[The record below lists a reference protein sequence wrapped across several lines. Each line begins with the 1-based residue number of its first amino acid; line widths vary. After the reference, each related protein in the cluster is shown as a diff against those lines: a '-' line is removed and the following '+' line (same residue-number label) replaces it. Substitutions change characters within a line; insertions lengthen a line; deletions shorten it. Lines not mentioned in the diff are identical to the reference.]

1 MNFDYAK
8 DSKEQRPYE
17 HYLAAYKELDPKEIS
32 ERTGFPYDEET
43 QKFTVHFMGSTYL
56 VSFPDYEI
64 RHVEDSIGVYPLDD
78 AMNAK
83 ILIARFMTERHIAL
97 STGKFITYHD
107 VPWGEV
113 YFRQFQGRCL
123 MRFAFSYG
131 NKLEQFQKVME
142 HLGAEKST
150 EGDCSYILEFMDN
163 LFVKF
168 ILWEGDDEFPP
179 SSQIL
184 FSDNFAV
191 CLAAEDLAVVGDIS
205 INMMKAIEKNCLKI
219 KQRISRVGIVR

>member
-1 MNFDYAK
+1 MDFDYAK

-17 HYLAAYKELDPKEIS
+17 YYLKTYQEIDPKEIS
-32 ERTGFPYDEET
+32 ERTGFFYDEE
-43 QKFTVHFMGSTYL
+43 KKVFTVVFMGSTYEI
-56 VSFPDYEI
+56 SFPDYNISHKEY
-64 RHVEDSIGVYPLDD
+64 EKGVYPLEE

-83 ILIARFMTERHIAL
+83 IFMVRYL
-97 STGKFITYHD
+97 SEKAKAPSSGKFLTYRE

-123 MRFAFSYG
+123 MRLAFSYG
-131 NKLEQFQKVME
+131 NKLEAFKKVMTAM
-142 HLGAEKST
+142 GAKPLEQ
-150 EGDCSYILEFMDN
+150 GDCAFELEFMEGFFIR
-163 LFVKF
+163 L

-191 CLAAEDLAVVGDIS
+191 TFAAEDLAVAGDIC
-205 INMMKAIEKNCLKI
+205 INMMKAVERKL
-219 KQRISRVGIVR
+219 S

>member
-1 MNFDYAK
+1 MDFDYAK

-17 HYLAAYKELDPKEIS
+17 YYLKTYQEIDPKEIS
-32 ERTGFPYDEET
+32 ERTGFFYDEG
-43 QKFTVHFMGSTYL
+43 KKVFTVVFMGSTYEI
-56 VSFPDYEI
+56 SFPDYEI
-64 RHVEDSIGVYPLDD
+64 SHKEDEKGVYPLEE

-83 ILIARFMTERHIAL
+83 IFMARYL
-97 STGKFITYHD
+97 SEKAKTPASGKFLTYRE

-123 MRFAFSYG
+123 MRLAFSYG
-131 NKLEQFQKVME
+131 NKLEAFKKVMTAI
-142 HLGAEKST
+142 GAKPLEQ
-150 EGDCSYILEFMDN
+150 GDCAFELEFMEGFFIR
-163 LFVKF
+163 L

-191 CLAAEDLAVVGDIS
+191 TFAAEDLAVAGDIC
-205 INMMKAIEKNCLKI
+205 INMMKAVERKL
-219 KQRISRVGIVR
+219 S

>member
-1 MNFDYAK
+1 MDFDYAK

-17 HYLAAYKELDPKEIS
+17 YYLKTYQEIDPKEIS
-32 ERTGFPYDEET
+32 ERTGFFYDEE
-43 QKFTVHFMGSTYL
+43 KKVFTVVFMGSTYEI
-56 VSFPDYEI
+56 SFPDYKI
-64 RHVEDSIGVYPLDD
+64 SHKEDEKGVYPLEE

-83 ILIARFMTERHIAL
+83 IFMVRYL
-97 STGKFITYHD
+97 SEKAKTLSSGKFLTYRE

-123 MRFAFSYG
+123 MRLAFSYG
-131 NKLEQFQKVME
+131 DKLEAFKKVMTAM
-142 HLGAEKST
+142 GAKPLEQ
-150 EGDCSYILEFMDN
+150 GDCAFELEFMEGFFIR
-163 LFVKF
+163 L

-191 CLAAEDLAVVGDIS
+191 TFAAEDLAVAGDIC
-205 INMMKAIEKNCLKI
+205 INMMKAVERKL
-219 KQRISRVGIVR
+219 S

>member
-1 MNFDYAK
+1 MDFDYAK

-17 HYLAAYKELDPKEIS
+17 YYLKTYQEIDPKEIS
-32 ERTGFPYDEET
+32 ERTGFFYDEE
-43 QKFTVHFMGSTYL
+43 KKVFTVVFMGSTYEI
-56 VSFPDYEI
+56 SFPNYKI
-64 RHVEDSIGVYPLDD
+64 SHKEDEKGVYPLEE

-83 ILIARFMTERHIAL
+83 IFMVRYL
-97 STGKFITYHD
+97 SEKAKTLSSGKFLTYRE

-123 MRFAFSYG
+123 MRLAFSYG
-131 NKLEQFQKVME
+131 NKLEAFKKVMTAM
-142 HLGAEKST
+142 GAKPLEQ
-150 EGDCSYILEFMDN
+150 GDCAFELEFMEGFFIR
-163 LFVKF
+163 L

-191 CLAAEDLAVVGDIS
+191 TFAAEDLAVAGDIC
-205 INMMKAIEKNCLKI
+205 INMMKAVERKL
-219 KQRISRVGIVR
+219 S

>member
-1 MNFDYAK
+1 MDFDYAK

-17 HYLAAYKELDPKEIS
+17 YYLKTYQEIDPKEIS
-32 ERTGFPYDEET
+32 ERTGFFYDEE
-43 QKFTVHFMGSTYL
+43 KKVFTVVFRGSTYEI
-56 VSFPDYEI
+56 SFPDYKI
-64 RHVEDSIGVYPLDD
+64 SHKEDEKGVYPLEE

-83 ILIARFMTERHIAL
+83 IFMVRYL
-97 STGKFITYHD
+97 SEKAKTLSSGKFLTYRE

-123 MRFAFSYG
+123 MRLAFSYG
-131 NKLEQFQKVME
+131 NKLEAFKKVMTAM
-142 HLGAEKST
+142 GAKPLEQ
-150 EGDCSYILEFMDN
+150 GDCAFELEFMEGFFIR
-163 LFVKF
+163 L

-191 CLAAEDLAVVGDIS
+191 TFAAEDLAVAGDIC
-205 INMMKAIEKNCLKI
+205 INMMKAVERKL
-219 KQRISRVGIVR
+219 S

>member
-1 MNFDYAK
+1 MDFDYAK

-17 HYLAAYKELDPKEIS
+17 YYLKTYQEIDPKEIS
-32 ERTGFPYDEET
+32 ERTGFFYDEE
-43 QKFTVHFMGSTYL
+43 KKVFTVVFMGSTY
-56 VSFPDYEI
+56 EI
-64 RHVEDSIGVYPLDD
+64 SLEE

-83 ILIARFMTERHIAL
+83 IFMVRYL
-97 STGKFITYHD
+97 SEKAKTLSSGKFLTYRE

-123 MRFAFSYG
+123 MRLAFSYG
-131 NKLEQFQKVME
+131 NKLEAFKKVMTAM
-142 HLGAEKST
+142 GAKPLEQ
-150 EGDCSYILEFMDN
+150 GDCAFELEFMEGFFIR
-163 LFVKF
+163 L

-191 CLAAEDLAVVGDIS
+191 TFAAEDLAVAGDIC
-205 INMMKAIEKNCLKI
+205 INMMKAVERKL
-219 KQRISRVGIVR
+219 S

>member
-17 HYLAAYKELDPKEIS
+17 YYLKTYQEIDPKEIS
-32 ERTGFPYDEET
+32 EKTGFFYDEE
-43 QKFTVHFMGSTYL
+43 KKVFTVVFMGSTYEI
-56 VSFPDYEI
+56 SFPDYKI
-64 RHVEDSIGVYPLDD
+64 SHKEDEKGVYPLEE

-83 ILIARFMTERHIAL
+83 IFMVRYL
-97 STGKFITYHD
+97 SEKAKTPSSGKFLTYRE

-123 MRFAFSYG
+123 MRLAFSYG
-131 NKLEQFQKVME
+131 NKLEAFKKVMTAM
-142 HLGAEKST
+142 GAKPLEQ
-150 EGDCSYILEFMDN
+150 GDCAFELEFMEGFFIR
-163 LFVKF
+163 L

-191 CLAAEDLAVVGDIS
+191 TFAAEDLAVAGDIC
-205 INMMKAIEKNCLKI
+205 INMMKAVERKL
-219 KQRISRVGIVR
+219 S

>member
-1 MNFDYAK
+1 MDFDYAK

-17 HYLAAYKELDPKEIS
+17 YYLKTYQEIDPKEIS
-32 ERTGFPYDEET
+32 ERTGFFYDEE
-43 QKFTVHFMGSTYL
+43 KKVFTVVFMGSTYEI
-56 VSFPDYEI
+56 SFPDYKI
-64 RHVEDSIGVYPLDD
+64 SHKEDEKGVYPLEE

-83 ILIARFMTERHIAL
+83 IFMVRYL
-97 STGKFITYHD
+97 SEKAKAPSSGKFLTYRE

-123 MRFAFSYG
+123 MRLAFSFGY
-131 NKLEQFQKVME
+131 KLEAFKKVMTAM
-142 HLGAEKST
+142 GAKPLEQ
-150 EGDCSYILEFMDN
+150 GDCAFELEFMEGFFIR
-163 LFVKF
+163 L

-191 CLAAEDLAVVGDIS
+191 TFAAEDLAVAGDIC
-205 INMMKAIEKNCLKI
+205 INMMKAVERKL
-219 KQRISRVGIVR
+219 S

>member
-1 MNFDYAK
+1 MDIDYAK

-17 HYLAAYKELDPKEIS
+17 YYLKTYQEIDPKEIS
-32 ERTGFPYDEET
+32 ERTGFFYDEE
-43 QKFTVHFMGSTYL
+43 KKVFTVVFMGSTYEI
-56 VSFPDYEI
+56 SFPDYKI
-64 RHVEDSIGVYPLDD
+64 SHKEDEKGVYPLEE

-83 ILIARFMTERHIAL
+83 IFMVRYL
-97 STGKFITYHD
+97 SEKAKTLSSGKFLTYRE

-123 MRFAFSYG
+123 MRLAFSYG
-131 NKLEQFQKVME
+131 NKLEAFKKVMTAM
-142 HLGAEKST
+142 GAKPLEQ
-150 EGDCSYILEFMDN
+150 GDCAFELEFMEGFFIR
-163 LFVKF
+163 L

-191 CLAAEDLAVVGDIS
+191 TFAAEDLAVAGDIC
-205 INMMKAIEKNCLKI
+205 INMMKAVERKL
-219 KQRISRVGIVR
+219 S

>member
-1 MNFDYAK
+1 MDFDYAK

-17 HYLAAYKELDPKEIS
+17 YYLKTYQEIDPKEIS
-32 ERTGFPYDEET
+32 EKTGFFYDEE
-43 QKFTVHFMGSTYL
+43 KKVFTVVFMGSTYEI
-56 VSFPDYEI
+56 SFPDYKI
-64 RHVEDSIGVYPLDD
+64 SHKEDEKGVYPLEE

-83 ILIARFMTERHIAL
+83 IFMVRYL
-97 STGKFITYHD
+97 SEKAKAPSSGKFLTYRE

-123 MRFAFSYG
+123 MRLAFSYG
-131 NKLEQFQKVME
+131 NKLEAFKKVMTAV
-142 HLGAEKST
+142 GAKPLEQ
-150 EGDCSYILEFMDN
+150 GDCAFELEFMEGFFIR
-163 LFVKF
+163 L

-191 CLAAEDLAVVGDIS
+191 TFAAEDLAVAGDIC
-205 INMMKAIEKNCLKI
+205 INMMKAVERKL
-219 KQRISRVGIVR
+219 S

>member
-1 MNFDYAK
+1 MDFDYAK

-17 HYLAAYKELDPKEIS
+17 YYLKTYQEIDPKEIS
-32 ERTGFPYDEET
+32 ERTGFFYDEE
-43 QKFTVHFMGSTYL
+43 KKVFTVVFMGSTYEI
-56 VSFPDYEI
+56 SFPDYKI
-64 RHVEDSIGVYPLDD
+64 SHKEDEKGVYPLEE

-83 ILIARFMTERHIAL
+83 IFMVRYL
-97 STGKFITYHD
+97 SEKAKTLSSGKFLTYRE

-123 MRFAFSYG
+123 MRLAFSYG
-131 NKLEQFQKVME
+131 NKLEAFKKVMTAM
-142 HLGAEKST
+142 GAKPLEQ
-150 EGDCSYILEFMDN
+150 GDCAFELEFMEGFFIR
-163 LFVKF
+163 L

-191 CLAAEDLAVVGDIS
+191 TYDAEDLAVAGDIC
-205 INMMKAIEKNCLKI
+205 INMMKAVERKL
-219 KQRISRVGIVR
+219 S

>member
-1 MNFDYAK
+1 MDFDYAK

-17 HYLAAYKELDPKEIS
+17 YYLKTYQEIDPKEIS
-32 ERTGFPYDEET
+32 ERTGFFYYEE
-43 QKFTVHFMGSTYL
+43 KKVFTVVFMGSTYEI
-56 VSFPDYEI
+56 SFPDYKI
-64 RHVEDSIGVYPLDD
+64 SHKEDEKGVYPLEE

-83 ILIARFMTERHIAL
+83 IFMVRYL
-97 STGKFITYHD
+97 SEKAKAPSSGKFLTYRE

-123 MRFAFSYG
+123 MRLAFSYG
-131 NKLEQFQKVME
+131 NKLEAFKKVMTAM
-142 HLGAEKST
+142 GAKPLEQ
-150 EGDCSYILEFMDN
+150 GDCAFELEFMEGFFIR
-163 LFVKF
+163 L

-191 CLAAEDLAVVGDIS
+191 TFAAEDLAVAGDIC
-205 INMMKAIEKNCLKI
+205 INMMKAVERKL
-219 KQRISRVGIVR
+219 S

>member
-1 MNFDYAK
+1 MDFDYAK

-17 HYLAAYKELDPKEIS
+17 YYLKTYQEIDPKEIS
-32 ERTGFPYDEET
+32 ERTGFFYDEE
-43 QKFTVHFMGSTYL
+43 KKVFTVVFMGSTYEI
-56 VSFPDYEI
+56 SFPDYKI
-64 RHVEDSIGVYPLDD
+64 SHKEDEKGVYPLEE

-83 ILIARFMTERHIAL
+83 IFMVRYL
-97 STGKFITYHD
+97 SEKAKTLSSGKFLTYRE

-123 MRFAFSYG
+123 MRLAFSYR
-131 NKLEQFQKVME
+131 NKLEAFKKVMTAM
-142 HLGAEKST
+142 GAKPLEQ
-150 EGDCSYILEFMDN
+150 GDCAFELEFMEGFFIR
-163 LFVKF
+163 L

-191 CLAAEDLAVVGDIS
+191 TFAAEDLAVAGDIC
-205 INMMKAIEKNCLKI
+205 INMMKAVERKL
-219 KQRISRVGIVR
+219 S

>member
-1 MNFDYAK
+1 MDFDYAK

-17 HYLAAYKELDPKEIS
+17 HYLKTYQGMDPKEIS
-32 ERTGFPYDEET
+32 ERTGFFYDEE
-43 QKFTVHFMGSTYL
+43 KKVFTVVFMGSTYEI
-56 VSFPDYEI
+56 SFPDYEI
-64 RHVEDSIGVYPLDD
+64 SHQEDEKGVYPLEE

-83 ILIARFMTERHIAL
+83 IFMVRYL
-97 STGKFITYHD
+97 SEKAKTPSSGKFLTYRE

-123 MRFAFSYG
+123 MRLAFSYG
-131 NKLEQFQKVME
+131 NKLEAFKKVMTAM
-142 HLGAEKST
+142 GAKPLEQ
-150 EGDCSYILEFMDN
+150 GDCAFELEFMEGFFIR
-163 LFVKF
+163 L

-191 CLAAEDLAVVGDIS
+191 TFAAEDLAVAGDIC
-205 INMMKAIEKNCLKI
+205 INMMKAVERKL
-219 KQRISRVGIVR
+219 S

>member
-1 MNFDYAK
+1 MDFDYAK

-17 HYLAAYKELDPKEIS
+17 YYLKTYQEIDPKEIS
-32 ERTGFPYDEET
+32 ERTGFFYDEE
-43 QKFTVHFMGSTYL
+43 KKVFTVVFMGSTYEI
-56 VSFPDYEI
+56 SFPDYKI
-64 RHVEDSIGVYPLDD
+64 SHKEDEKGVYPLEE

-83 ILIARFMTERHIAL
+83 IFMVRYL
-97 STGKFITYHD
+97 SEKAKTLSSGKFLTYRE

-123 MRFAFSYG
+123 MRLAFSYG
-131 NKLEQFQKVME
+131 NKLEAFKKVMTAM
-142 HLGAEKST
+142 GAKPLEQ
-150 EGDCSYILEFMDN
+150 GDCAFELEFMEGFFIR
-163 LFVKF
+163 L

-191 CLAAEDLAVVGDIS
+191 TFAAEDLAVAGDIC
-205 INMMKAIEKNCLKI
+205 INIMKAVERKL
-219 KQRISRVGIVR
+219 S

>member
-1 MNFDYAK
+1 MDFDYAK

-17 HYLAAYKELDPKEIS
+17 YYLKTYQEIDPKEIS
-32 ERTGFPYDEET
+32 ERTGFFYDEE
-43 QKFTVHFMGSTYL
+43 KKVFTVVFMGSTYEI
-56 VSFPDYEI
+56 SFPDYKI
-64 RHVEDSIGVYPLDD
+64 SHKEDEKGVYPLEE

-83 ILIARFMTERHIAL
+83 IFMVRYL
-97 STGKFITYHD
+97 SEKAKTLSSGKFLTYRE

-123 MRFAFSYG
+123 MRLAFSYG
-131 NKLEQFQKVME
+131 NKLEAFKKVMTAM
-142 HLGAEKST
+142 GAKPLEQ
-150 EGDCSYILEFMDN
+150 GDCAFELEFMEGFFIR
-163 LFVKF
+163 L

-191 CLAAEDLAVVGDIS
+191 TFAAEDLAVAGDI
-205 INMMKAIEKNCLKI
+205 
-219 KQRISRVGIVR
+219 

>member
-1 MNFDYAK
+1 MDFDYAK

-17 HYLAAYKELDPKEIS
+17 YYLKTYQEIDPKEIS
-32 ERTGFPYDEET
+32 ERTGFFYDEER
-43 QKFTVHFMGSTYL
+43 KVFTVVFMGSTYEI
-56 VSFPDYEI
+56 SFPDYKI
-64 RHVEDSIGVYPLDD
+64 SHKEDEKGVYPLEE

-83 ILIARFMTERHIAL
+83 IFMVRYL
-97 STGKFITYHD
+97 SEKAKAPSSGKFLTYRE

-123 MRFAFSYG
+123 MRLAFSYG
-131 NKLEQFQKVME
+131 NKLEAFKKVMTAM
-142 HLGAEKST
+142 GAKPLEQ
-150 EGDCSYILEFMDN
+150 GDCAFELEFMEGFFIR
-163 LFVKF
+163 L

-191 CLAAEDLAVVGDIS
+191 TFAAEDLAVAGDIC
-205 INMMKAIEKNCLKI
+205 INMMKAVERKL
-219 KQRISRVGIVR
+219 S

>member
-1 MNFDYAK
+1 MDFDYAK

-17 HYLAAYKELDPKEIS
+17 YYLKTYQEIDPKEIS
-32 ERTGFPYDEET
+32 ERTGFFYDEE
-43 QKFTVHFMGSTYL
+43 KKVFTVVFMGSTYEI
-56 VSFPDYEI
+56 SFPDYEI
-64 RHVEDSIGVYPLDD
+64 SHKEDEKGVYPLEE

-83 ILIARFMTERHIAL
+83 IFMVRYL
-97 STGKFITYHD
+97 SEKAKTPSSGKFLTYRE

-123 MRFAFSYG
+123 MRLAFSYG
-131 NKLEQFQKVME
+131 NKLEAFKKVMTAI
-142 HLGAEKST
+142 GAKPLEQ
-150 EGDCSYILEFMDN
+150 GDCAFELEFMEGFFIR
-163 LFVKF
+163 L

-191 CLAAEDLAVVGDIS
+191 TFAAEDLAVAGDIC
-205 INMMKAIEKNCLKI
+205 INMMKAVERKL
-219 KQRISRVGIVR
+219 S

>member
-1 MNFDYAK
+1 MDFDYAK

-17 HYLAAYKELDPKEIS
+17 YYLKTYQEIDPKEIS
-32 ERTGFPYDEET
+32 EKTGFFYDEE
-43 QKFTVHFMGSTYL
+43 KKVFTVVFMGSTYEI
-56 VSFPDYEI
+56 SFPDYKI
-64 RHVEDSIGVYPLDD
+64 SHKEDEKGVYPLEK

-83 ILIARFMTERHIAL
+83 IFMVRYL
-97 STGKFITYHD
+97 SEKAKTPSSGKFLTYRE

-123 MRFAFSYG
+123 MRLAFSYG
-131 NKLEQFQKVME
+131 NKLEAFKKVMTAM
-142 HLGAEKST
+142 GAKPLEQ
-150 EGDCSYILEFMDN
+150 GDCAFELEFMEGFFIR
-163 LFVKF
+163 L

-191 CLAAEDLAVVGDIS
+191 TFAAEDLAVAGDIC
-205 INMMKAIEKNCLKI
+205 INMMKAVERKL
-219 KQRISRVGIVR
+219 S

>member
-1 MNFDYAK
+1 MDFDYAK

-17 HYLAAYKELDPKEIS
+17 YYLKTYQEIDPKEIS
-32 ERTGFPYDEET
+32 ERTGFFYDEE
-43 QKFTVHFMGSTYL
+43 KKVFTVVFMGSTYEI
-56 VSFPDYEI
+56 SFPDYKI
-64 RHVEDSIGVYPLDD
+64 SHKEDEKGVYPLEE

-83 ILIARFMTERHIAL
+83 IFMVRYMSEKAKTL
-97 STGKFITYHD
+97 SSGKFLTYRE

-123 MRFAFSYG
+123 MRLAFSYG
-131 NKLEQFQKVME
+131 NKLEAFKKVMTAM
-142 HLGAEKST
+142 GAKPLEQ
-150 EGDCSYILEFMDN
+150 GDCAFELEFMEGFFIR
-163 LFVKF
+163 L

-191 CLAAEDLAVVGDIS
+191 TFAAEDLAVAGDIC
-205 INMMKAIEKNCLKI
+205 INMMKAVERKL
-219 KQRISRVGIVR
+219 S

>member
-1 MNFDYAK
+1 MDFDYAK

-17 HYLAAYKELDPKEIS
+17 YYLKTYQEIDPKEIS
-32 ERTGFPYDEET
+32 ERTGFFYDEE
-43 QKFTVHFMGSTYL
+43 KKVFTVVFMGSTYEI
-56 VSFPDYEI
+56 SFPDYKI
-64 RHVEDSIGVYPLDD
+64 SHKEDEKGVYPLEE

-83 ILIARFMTERHIAL
+83 IFMVRYL
-97 STGKFITYHD
+97 SEKAKAPSSGKFLTYRE

-123 MRFAFSYG
+123 MRLAFSYG
-131 NKLEQFQKVME
+131 NKLEAFKKVMTAM
-142 HLGAEKST
+142 GAQPLEQ
-150 EGDCSYILEFMDN
+150 GDCAFELEFMEGFFIR
-163 LFVKF
+163 L

-191 CLAAEDLAVVGDIS
+191 TFAAEDLAVAGDIC
-205 INMMKAIEKNCLKI
+205 INMMKAVERKL
-219 KQRISRVGIVR
+219 S

>member
-1 MNFDYAK
+1 MDFDYAK

-17 HYLAAYKELDPKEIS
+17 YYLKTYQEIDPKEIS
-32 ERTGFPYDEET
+32 ERTGFFYDEE
-43 QKFTVHFMGSTYL
+43 KKVFTVVFMGSTYEI
-56 VSFPDYEI
+56 SFPDYKI
-64 RHVEDSIGVYPLDD
+64 SHKEDEKGVYPLEE

-83 ILIARFMTERHIAL
+83 IFMVRYL
-97 STGKFITYHD
+97 SEKAKTLSSGKFLTYRE

-123 MRFAFSYG
+123 MRLAFSYG
-131 NKLEQFQKVME
+131 SKLEAFKKVMTAM
-142 HLGAEKST
+142 GAKPLEQ
-150 EGDCSYILEFMDN
+150 GDCAFELEFMEGFFIR
-163 LFVKF
+163 L

-191 CLAAEDLAVVGDIS
+191 TFAAEDLAVAGDIC
-205 INMMKAIEKNCLKI
+205 INMMKAVERKL
-219 KQRISRVGIVR
+219 S

>member
-1 MNFDYAK
+1 MDFDYAK

-17 HYLAAYKELDPKEIS
+17 YYLKTYQEIDPKEIS
-32 ERTGFPYDEET
+32 ERTGFFYDEE
-43 QKFTVHFMGSTYL
+43 KKVFTVVFMGSTYEI
-56 VSFPDYEI
+56 SFPDYKI
-64 RHVEDSIGVYPLDD
+64 SHKEDEKGVYPLEE

-83 ILIARFMTERHIAL
+83 IFMVRYL
-97 STGKFITYHD
+97 SEKAKAPSSGKFLTYRE

-123 MRFAFSYG
+123 MRLAFSYG
-131 NKLEQFQKVME
+131 NKLEAFKKVMTAM
-142 HLGAEKST
+142 GAKPLEQ
-150 EGDCSYILEFMDN
+150 GDCAFELEFMEGFFIR
-163 LFVKF
+163 L

-191 CLAAEDLAVVGDIS
+191 TFAAEDLAVAGDIC
-205 INMMKAIEKNCLKI
+205 INMIKAVERKL
-219 KQRISRVGIVR
+219 S

>member
-1 MNFDYAK
+1 MDFDYAK

-17 HYLAAYKELDPKEIS
+17 YYLKTYQEIDPKEIS
-32 ERTGFPYDEET
+32 ERTGFFYDEE
-43 QKFTVHFMGSTYL
+43 KKVFTVVFMGSTYEI
-56 VSFPDYEI
+56 SFPDYKI
-64 RHVEDSIGVYPLDD
+64 SHKEDEKGVYPLEE

-83 ILIARFMTERHIAL
+83 IFMVRYLSEKAKAL
-97 STGKFITYHD
+97 SSGKFLTYRE

-123 MRFAFSYG
+123 MRLAFSYG
-131 NKLEQFQKVME
+131 NKLEAFKKVMTAM
-142 HLGAEKST
+142 GAKPLEQ
-150 EGDCSYILEFMDN
+150 GDCAFELEFMEGFFIR
-163 LFVKF
+163 L

-191 CLAAEDLAVVGDIS
+191 TFAAEDLAVAGDIC
-205 INMMKAIEKNCLKI
+205 INMMKAVERKL
-219 KQRISRVGIVR
+219 S

>member
-1 MNFDYAK
+1 MDFDYAK

-17 HYLAAYKELDPKEIS
+17 YYLKTYQEIDPKEIS
-32 ERTGFPYDEET
+32 ERTGFFYDEE
-43 QKFTVHFMGSTYL
+43 KKVFTVVFMGSTYEI
-56 VSFPDYEI
+56 SFPDYKI
-64 RHVEDSIGVYPLDD
+64 SHKEDEKGVYPLEE

-83 ILIARFMTERHIAL
+83 IFMVRYL
-97 STGKFITYHD
+97 SEKAKTLSSGKFLTYRE

-123 MRFAFSYG
+123 MRLAFSYG
-131 NKLEQFQKVME
+131 NKLEAFKKVMTAM
-142 HLGAEKST
+142 GAKPLEQ
-150 EGDCSYILEFMDN
+150 GDCAFELEFMEGFFIR
-163 LFVKF
+163 L

-191 CLAAEDLAVVGDIS
+191 TFSAEDLAVAGDIC
-205 INMMKAIEKNCLKI
+205 INMMKAVERKL
-219 KQRISRVGIVR
+219 S

>member
-1 MNFDYAK
+1 MDFDYAK

-17 HYLAAYKELDPKEIS
+17 YYLKTYQEIDPKEIS
-32 ERTGFPYDEET
+32 ERTGFFYDEE
-43 QKFTVHFMGSTYL
+43 KKVFTVVFMGSTYEI
-56 VSFPDYEI
+56 SFPDYKI
-64 RHVEDSIGVYPLDD
+64 SHKEDEKGVYPLEE

-83 ILIARFMTERHIAL
+83 IFMVRYL
-97 STGKFITYHD
+97 SEKAKAPSSGKFLTYRE

-123 MRFAFSYG
+123 MRLAFSYG
-131 NKLEQFQKVME
+131 NKLEAFKKVMTAM
-142 HLGAEKST
+142 GAKPLEQ
-150 EGDCSYILEFMDN
+150 GDCAFELEFMEG
-163 LFVKF
+163 LFIRL

-191 CLAAEDLAVVGDIS
+191 TFAAEDLAVAGDIC
-205 INMMKAIEKNCLKI
+205 INMMKAVERKL
-219 KQRISRVGIVR
+219 S

>member
-1 MNFDYAK
+1 MDFDYAK

-17 HYLAAYKELDPKEIS
+17 YYLKTYQEIDPKEIS
-32 ERTGFPYDEET
+32 ERTGFFYDEE
-43 QKFTVHFMGSTYL
+43 KKVFIVVFMGSTYEI
-56 VSFPDYEI
+56 SFPDYKI
-64 RHVEDSIGVYPLDD
+64 SHKEDEKGVYPLEE

-83 ILIARFMTERHIAL
+83 IFMVRYL
-97 STGKFITYHD
+97 SEKAKTLSSGKFLTYRE

-123 MRFAFSYG
+123 MRLAFSYG
-131 NKLEQFQKVME
+131 NKLEAFKKVMTAM
-142 HLGAEKST
+142 GAKPLEQ
-150 EGDCSYILEFMDN
+150 GDCAFELEFMEGFFIR
-163 LFVKF
+163 L

-191 CLAAEDLAVVGDIS
+191 TFAAEDLAVAGDIC
-205 INMMKAIEKNCLKI
+205 INMMKAVERKL
-219 KQRISRVGIVR
+219 S

>member
-1 MNFDYAK
+1 MDFDYAK

-17 HYLAAYKELDPKEIS
+17 YYLKTYQEIDPKEIS
-32 ERTGFPYDEET
+32 ERTGFFYDEE
-43 QKFTVHFMGSTYL
+43 KKVFTVVFMGSTYEI
-56 VSFPDYEI
+56 SFPDYKI
-64 RHVEDSIGVYPLDD
+64 SHKEDEKGVSPLEE

-83 ILIARFMTERHIAL
+83 IFMVRYL
-97 STGKFITYHD
+97 SEKAKTLSSGKFLTYRE

-123 MRFAFSYG
+123 MRLAFSYG
-131 NKLEQFQKVME
+131 NKLEAFKKVMTAM
-142 HLGAEKST
+142 GAKPLEQ
-150 EGDCSYILEFMDN
+150 GDCAFELECMEGFFIR
-163 LFVKF
+163 L

-191 CLAAEDLAVVGDIS
+191 TFAAEDLAVAGDIC
-205 INMMKAIEKNCLKI
+205 INMMKAVERKL
-219 KQRISRVGIVR
+219 S

>member
-1 MNFDYAK
+1 MDFDYAK

-17 HYLAAYKELDPKEIS
+17 YYLKTYQEIDPKEIS
-32 ERTGFPYDEET
+32 ERTGFFYDEE
-43 QKFTVHFMGSTYL
+43 KKVFTVVFMGSTYEI
-56 VSFPDYEI
+56 SFPDYKI
-64 RHVEDSIGVYPLDD
+64 SHKEDEKGVYPLEE

-83 ILIARFMTERHIAL
+83 IFMVRYL
-97 STGKFITYHD
+97 SEKAKAPSSGKFLTYRE

-123 MRFAFSYG
+123 MRLAFSYG
-131 NKLEQFQKVME
+131 NKLEAFKKVMTAM
-142 HLGAEKST
+142 GAKPLEQ
-150 EGDCSYILEFMDN
+150 GDCAFELEFMEGFFIR
-163 LFVKF
+163 L

-191 CLAAEDLAVVGDIS
+191 TFAAEDLAVAGDIC
-205 INMMKAIEKNCLKI
+205 INVMKAVERKL
-219 KQRISRVGIVR
+219 S

>member
-1 MNFDYAK
+1 MDFDYAK

-17 HYLAAYKELDPKEIS
+17 YYLKTYQEIDPKEIS
-32 ERTGFPYDEET
+32 ERTGFFYDEE
-43 QKFTVHFMGSTYL
+43 KKVFTVVFMGSTYEI
-56 VSFPDYEI
+56 SFPDYKI
-64 RHVEDSIGVYPLDD
+64 SHKEDEKGVYPLEE

-83 ILIARFMTERHIAL
+83 IFMVRYL
-97 STGKFITYHD
+97 SEKAKTLSSGKFLTYRE

-123 MRFAFSYG
+123 MRLVFSYG
-131 NKLEQFQKVME
+131 NKLEAFKKVMTAM
-142 HLGAEKST
+142 GAKPLEQ
-150 EGDCSYILEFMDN
+150 GDCAFELEFMEGFFIR
-163 LFVKF
+163 L

-191 CLAAEDLAVVGDIS
+191 TFAAEDLAVAGDIC
-205 INMMKAIEKNCLKI
+205 INMMKAVERKL
-219 KQRISRVGIVR
+219 S